1 MRKRFILYTVLMMFH
16 VFVTIEGHTIDE
28 AIVSCLYKGTELYW
42 YIPDVLKYLLPYML
56 IMIFTILDIQT
67 IHDNRLFIRM
77 RMKNEISYRLYCIR
91 RIMFLIIS
99 EVFIMMGLIIVIGMI
114 KGMTF
119 SLQSIP
125 LATVNVICV
134 ELIFMM
140 IYEIIRRFADGSFAL
155 CTNIM
160 TMTLLCAWGFFLMY
174 EKDYGLLS
182 INPMSA
188 HMVLRLS
195 QKPFFNIHFTLFF
208 ILVLVFYLT
217 LIGMPVGKDYD

>member
-1 MRKRFILYTVLMMFH
+1 MRKRFILYTILMMIH
-16 VFVTIEGHTIDE
+16 IFVVIKGHTLDE
-28 AIVSCLYKGTELYW
+28 AVVSCLYQGTELYW
-42 YIPDVLKYLLPYML
+42 YIPDVLKYSLPYML
-56 IMIFTILDIQT
+56 IMIFIILDIKT
-67 IHDNRLFIRM
+67 MHDNRLFIRM

-140 IYEIIRRFADGSFAL
+140 IYEIIRRFAEGSFAL
-155 CTNIM
+155 CANIM
-160 TMTLLCAWGFFLMY
+160 IMTFLCAWGFFLMY
-174 EKDYGLLS
+174 EKQYSLLS
-182 INPMSA
+182 MNPMSS
-188 HMVLRLS
+188 HMVLRLY
-195 QKPFFNIHFTLFF
+195 QKPIFNINFTLFF
-208 ILVLVFYLT
+208 ILVLVFYFT